1 MNKIILLFFAMI
13 SITILHG
20 QTMDD
25 LINNIRM
32 KYAPDK
38 RTSIFNVNY
47 EGVDGINILKGE
59 TNLSEAKQ
67 ELLNLLSDGKI
78 IYNDQI
84 EILPLKELGEK
95 IYGVVNVSVAN
106 LRSEP
111 KHPAELATQALL
123 GTVVNIYKKNSGW
136 YLAQTPDN
144 YLGWVDDDAIVLMDK
159 NELNQY
165 LSKGKI
171 IITEPFDLVYAND
184 KRTSVVSDIV
194 VGNILELTNETKDE
208 FAVRLPD
215 GRTGYLNGSSA
226 MKFDEWNSQLKISA
240 ENIIATAKSFM
251 GVPYLWGGTSCK
263 GFDCSGFT
271 KIVFF
276 MNGIILPRDA
286 SQQVFSGDD
295 ADDQVDFDS
304 FKKGDLL
311 FFGERASE
319 NKKERITHVGIYI
332 GDTEF
337 IHAAG
342 MVKINS
348 LDRNRTNFSEFR
360 FRTFVRAKRI
370 LNAEKLNYEFVKDSN
385 KYFPKANQ

>member
-1 MNKIILLFFAMI
+1 MNKFIFYFLAMI
-13 SITILHG
+13 NMTLLHG
-20 QTMDD
+20 QTMED

-38 RTSIFNVNY
+38 RTAIFNVKH
-47 EGVDGINILKGE
+47 ESVDGINILKGE

-84 EILPLKELGEK
+84 EILPPKELGEK

-123 GTVVNIYKKNSGW
+123 GTIVNVYKKNSGW
-136 YLAQTPDN
+136 YLVQTPDK
-144 YLGWVDDDAIVLMDK
+144 YLGWVDDDAIVLMDE

-171 IITEPFDLVYAND
+171 IIKAPFEVVYADD
-184 KRTSVVSDIV
+184 KRTSIVSDVV
-194 VGNILELTNETKDE
+194 VGNILEFTNEMRDE
-208 FAVRLPD
+208 FAVQLPD
-215 GRTGYLNGSSA
+215 GRTGYLSGSSA
-226 MKFDEWNSQLKISA
+226 MRFDDWNSQLKISA

-251 GVPYLWGGTSCK
+251 GIPYLWGGTSCK

-271 KIVFF
+271 KTVFF

-286 SQQVFSGDD
+286 SQQVFSGADVDD
-295 ADDQVDFDS
+295 HVNFDS
-304 FKKGDLL
+304 FKKGDLI

-332 GDTEF
+332 GDSEF

-348 LDRNRTNFSEFR
+348 LDKNRTNFSEFR

-370 LNAEKLNYEFVKDSN
+370 LNAEKINYEFVKDSN